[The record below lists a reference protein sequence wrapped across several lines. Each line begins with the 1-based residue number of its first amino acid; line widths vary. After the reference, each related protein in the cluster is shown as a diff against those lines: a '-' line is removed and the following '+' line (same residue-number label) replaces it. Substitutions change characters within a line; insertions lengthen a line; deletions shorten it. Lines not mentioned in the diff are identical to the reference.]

1 MKKKIGLVLEG
12 GAMRGMW
19 TCGVLDSFLDN
30 NVNVDGIIGTSA
42 GGLFGVNYVSKQR
55 ERGIRYNKKYC
66 KDYRYM
72 SIFSLLLTGNI
83 INKKFAFY
91 KVSTKLDPFDNEEF
105 KKSKIDFFV
114 TATNVE
120 TGNAEYF
127 KITDPFKDMEKLR
140 ATSAIPL
147 VSRCVK
153 VDGNKYLDG
162 GVSDSI
168 PIQKMEEM
176 GYDKII
182 VVLTQPLDFKKK
194 MISEKK
200 QKLVKFLYKRY
211 PNLIKTMFNRHNDY
225 NETIDYIKQQEKNGK
240 VFVIRPSKKL
250 DIGVVERNPDKLDEI
265 YKIGLK
271 DGEKY
276 IKKLKLFIEK

>member
-1 MKKKIGLVLEG
+1 MKKIGLVLEG

-30 NVNVDGIIGTSA
+30 EIKVDGIIGTSA

-55 ERGIRYNKKYC
+55 GRGIRYNKKYC

-72 SIFSLLLTGNI
+72 SLFSLLLTGNI

-91 KVSTKLDPFDNEEF
+91 KVSLELDPFDNDEF
-105 KKSKIDFFV
+105 KKSDIDFFV

-120 TGNAEYF
+120 TGKPEYF
-127 KITDPFKDMEKLR
+127 KITDPIKDMEKLR

-147 VSRCVK
+147 VSRK
-153 VDGNKYLDG
+153 IDVDGKKYLDG

-194 MISEKK
+194 MITKKK
-200 QKLVKFLYKRY
+200 QNMVNFVYKKY

-225 NETIDYIKQQEKNGK
+225 NETIDYIKKQEKNGK

-250 DIGVVERNPDKLDEI
+250 DIGVVERNPEKLEI
-265 YKIGLK
+265 IYQQGLK
-271 DGEKY
+271 DGNKY
-276 IKKLKLFIEK
+276 MNKLKEFIKK

>member
-1 MKKKIGLVLEG
+1 MKIGLVLEG

-19 TCGVLDSFLDN
+19 TSGVLDTFLDN
-30 NVNVDGIIGTSA
+30 NIKVDGIIGTSA

-66 KDYRYM
+66 RDYRYM
-72 SIFSLLLTGNI
+72 SLFSLLLTGNI

-91 KVSTKLDPFDNEEF
+91 KVSTELDPFDNEEF
-105 KKSKIDFFV
+105 KKSKIDYYV

-120 TGNAEYF
+120 TGGAEYF

-147 VSRCVK
+147 VSKCVK
-153 VDGNKYLDG
+153 IDGKKYLDG

-194 MISEKK
+194 MINEKK
-200 QKLVKFLYKRY
+200 QKIVKFVYKKY
-211 PNLIKTMFNRHNDY
+211 PNLIKSMYNRHNDY
-225 NETIDYIKQQEKNGK
+225 NETIEYIKKLEKSGK

-250 DIGVVERNPDKLDEI
+250 DIKVVERNPEKLEET
-265 YKIGLK
+265 YQIGIK
-271 DGEKY
+271 DGNSC
-276 IKKLKLFIEK
+276 IKKLNKFLEK

>member
-1 MKKKIGLVLEG
+1 MKKIGLVLEG

-19 TCGVLDSFLDN
+19 TCGILDSFLDN
-30 NVNVDGIIGTSA
+30 KINVDGIIGTSA

-55 ERGIRYNKKYC
+55 GRGIRYNKKYC
-66 KDYRYM
+66 RDYRFM
-72 SIFSLLLTGNI
+72 SLFSLLFTGNI

-91 KVSTKLDPFDNEEF
+91 KVSEKLDPFDNDEF
-105 KKSKIDFFV
+105 KKAKVDFFV

-120 TGNAEYF
+120 TGCADYF

-147 VSRCVK
+147 VSKCVYI
-153 VDGNKYLDG
+153 DGNKYLDG

-168 PIQKMEEM
+168 PIQKMEEF

-194 MISEKK
+194 QISDKK
-200 QKLVKFLYKRY
+200 QKLVKFVYKKY
-211 PNLIKTMFNRHNDY
+211 PNLIKSMLNRHNDY
-225 NETIDYIKQQEKNGK
+225 NETIDYIKKLEKSGK

-250 DIGVVERNPDKLDEI
+250 NIKVIERDPEELESI
-265 YKIGLK
+265 YQLGLK
-271 DGEKY
+271 DGNKY
-276 IKKLKLFIEK
+276 ISKLKDFVKK

>member
-1 MKKKIGLVLEG
+1 MKKIGLVLEG

-19 TCGVLDSFLDN
+19 TCGILDSFLDN
-30 NVNVDGIIGTSA
+30 KINVDGIIGTSA

-55 ERGIRYNKKYC
+55 GRGIRYNKKYC
-66 KDYRYM
+66 RDYRFM
-72 SIFSLLLTGNI
+72 SLFSLLFTGNI

-91 KVSTKLDPFDNEEF
+91 KVSEKLDPFDNDEF
-105 KKSKIDFFV
+105 KKAKVDFFV

-120 TGNAEYF
+120 TGCADYF

-147 VSRCVK
+147 VSKCVYI
-153 VDGNKYLDG
+153 DGNKYLDG

-168 PIQKMEEM
+168 PIQKMEEF

-194 MISEKK
+194 QISDKK
-200 QKLVKFLYKRY
+200 QKLVKFVYKKY
-211 PNLIKTMFNRHNDY
+211 PNLIKSMLNRHNDY
-225 NETIDYIKQQEKNGK
+225 NETIDYIKKLEKSGK

-250 DIGVVERNPDKLDEI
+250 NIKVIERDPEKLESI
-265 YKIGLK
+265 YQLGLK
-271 DGEKY
+271 DGNKY
-276 IKKLKLFIEK
+276 ISKLKDFVKK

>member
-200 QKLVKFLYKRY
+200 QKLVKFVYKRY

-250 DIGVVERNPDKLDEI
+250 DIWVVERNPDKLDEI

>member
-1 MKKKIGLVLEG
+1 MKKIGLVLEG

-19 TCGVLDSFLDN
+19 TCGILDSFLDN
-30 NVNVDGIIGTSA
+30 KINVDGIIGTSA

-55 ERGIRYNKKYC
+55 GRGIRYNKKYC
-66 KDYRYM
+66 KDYRFM
-72 SIFSLLLTGNI
+72 SLFSLLFTGNI

-91 KVSTKLDPFDNEEF
+91 KVSEKLDPFDNDEF
-105 KKSKIDFFV
+105 KKAKVDFFV

-120 TGNAEYF
+120 TGCADYF

-147 VSRCVK
+147 VSKCVYI
-153 VDGNKYLDG
+153 DGNKYLDG

-168 PIQKMEEM
+168 PIQKMEEF

-194 MISEKK
+194 QISNKK
-200 QKLVKFLYKRY
+200 QKLVKFVYKKY
-211 PNLIKTMFNRHNDY
+211 PNLIKAMFNRHNDY
-225 NETIDYIKQQEKNGK
+225 NETIDYIKKLEKSGK

-250 DIGVVERNPDKLDEI
+250 NIKVIERNPEKLESI
-265 YKIGLK
+265 YQLGLK
-271 DGEKY
+271 DGNKY
-276 IKKLKLFIEK
+276 ISKLKDFVKK

>member
-105 KKSKIDFFV
+105 
-114 TATNVE
+114 
-120 TGNAEYF
+120 
-127 KITDPFKDMEKLR
+127 P
-140 ATSAIPL
+140 P
-147 VSRCVK
+147 
-153 VDGNKYLDG
+153 
-162 GVSDSI
+162 
-168 PIQKMEEM
+168 P
-176 GYDKII
+176 
-182 VVLTQPLDFKKK
+182 
-194 MISEKK
+194 
-200 QKLVKFLYKRY
+200 
-211 PNLIKTMFNRHNDY
+211 
-225 NETIDYIKQQEKNGK
+225 
-240 VFVIRPSKKL
+240 RPS
-250 DIGVVERNPDKLDEI
+250 GAAP
-265 YKIGLK
+265 GSC
-271 DGEKY
+271 
-276 IKKLKLFIEK
+276 

>member
-1 MKKKIGLVLEG
+1 MKIGLVLEG

-30 NVNVDGIIGTSA
+30 NINVNGIIGTSA

-55 ERGIRYNKKYC
+55 ERGIRYNKRFC
-66 KDYRYM
+66 RDYRYM
-72 SIFSLLLTGNI
+72 SLLSFLFTGNI

-91 KVSTKLDPFDNEEF
+91 KVSKELDPFDNDAF
-105 KKSKIDFFV
+105 KKSKIDYYV
-114 TATNVE
+114 TATNIK
-120 TGNAEYF
+120 TGYADYF
-127 KITDPFKDMEKLR
+127 KIIDPIKDMEKLR

-147 VSRCVK
+147 VSRFVD
-153 VDGNKYLDG
+153 VDGSKYLDG

-168 PIQKMEEM
+168 PIKKMEEL

-194 MISEKK
+194 PISDKK
-200 QKLVKFLYKRY
+200 KKLVQFRYKKY
-211 PNLIKTMFNRHNDY
+211 PNLINSMFNRHNDY
-225 NETIDYIKQQEKNGK
+225 NDTIKYIKKIEKNGK

-250 DIGVVERNPDKLDEI
+250 DIKVVERNPEKLEKI
-265 YKIGLK
+265 YQQGLA
-271 DGEKY
+271 DCEKY
-276 IKKLKLFIEK
+276 INSLKKFLK

>member
-1 MKKKIGLVLEG
+1 MKKIGLVLEG

-19 TCGVLDSFLDN
+19 TCGILDSFLDN
-30 NVNVDGIIGTSA
+30 NINVDGIIGTSA

-55 ERGIRYNKKYC
+55 GRGIRYNKKYC

-72 SIFSLLLTGNI
+72 SLLSLLLTGNI

-91 KVSTKLDPFDNEEF
+91 KVSLELDPFDNEEF
-105 KKSKIDFFV
+105 KKSNIDFFV

-120 TGNAEYF
+120 TGNADYF
-127 KITDPFKDMEKLR
+127 KITDPVKDMEKLR

-147 VSRCVK
+147 VSRK
-153 VDGNKYLDG
+153 IDIDGGKYLDG

-194 MISEKK
+194 PISKK
-200 QKLVKFLYKRY
+200 KENMVKFVYRKN

-225 NETIDYIKQQEKNGK
+225 NDTIKYIKKREKEGK
-240 VFVIRPSKKL
+240 VFVIRPSRKL
-250 DIGVVERNPDKLDEI
+250 DIGVVERNPDKLEEV
-265 YKIGLK
+265 YQQGLK
-271 DGEKY
+271 DGNKY
-276 IKKLKLFIEK
+276 INDLKLFMKK

>member
-1 MKKKIGLVLEG
+1 MKKIGLVLEG

-19 TCGVLDSFLDN
+19 TCGILDAFLDN
-30 NVNVDGIIGTSA
+30 DIKVDGIIGTSA

-66 KDYRYM
+66 KDFRYM

-91 KVSTKLDPFDNEEF
+91 KVSKELDPFDNEEF

-120 TGNAEYF
+120 TGCADYF
-127 KITDPFKDMEKLR
+127 KITDPFEDMEKLR

-147 VSRCVK
+147 VSKCVEI
-153 VDGNKYLDG
+153 DGNKYLDG

-194 MISEKK
+194 QVSEKK
-200 QKLVKFLYKRY
+200 QKLVKFVYKKY
-211 PNLIKTMFNRHNDY
+211 PNLINSMFNRHNDY
-225 NETIDYIKQQEKNGK
+225 NETISHIKKLEKSGK
-240 VFVIRPSKKL
+240 VFVIRPSRKL
-250 DIGVVERNPDKLDEI
+250 DIKVVERNPEKLESI
-265 YKIGLK
+265 YQQGLK
-271 DGEKY
+271 DGNKY
-276 IKKLKLFIEK
+276 ISKLKTFMKK

>member
-1 MKKKIGLVLEG
+1 MKKIGLVLEG

-19 TCGVLDSFLDN
+19 TSGILDSFLDN
-30 NVNVDGIIGTSA
+30 KIKVDGIIGTSA

-66 KDYRYM
+66 RDYRYM
-72 SIFSLLLTGNI
+72 SLFSLIFTGNI
-83 INKKFAFY
+83 INKNFAFY
-91 KVSTKLDPFDNEEF
+91 KVSKELDPFDNEEF

-120 TGNAEYF
+120 TGKADYF
-127 KITDPFKDMEKLR
+127 KINDPFEDMEKLR

-147 VSRCVK
+147 VSKCVK
-153 VDGNKYLDG
+153 IDGKKYLDG

-168 PIQKMEEM
+168 PIQKMEEI

-194 MISEKK
+194 KISEKK
-200 QKLVKFLYKRY
+200 EKLVKFVYKKY
-211 PNLIKTMFNRHNDY
+211 PNLIESMMNRHNDY
-225 NETIDYIKQQEKNGK
+225 NETIDYIKKLEKSGK

-250 DIGVVERNPDKLDEI
+250 NIKVVERNPDKLEEI
-265 YKIGLK
+265 YQIGLK
-271 DGEKY
+271 DGNESISKLKEF
-276 IKKLKLFIEK
+276 IKK

>member
-1 MKKKIGLVLEG
+1 MKIGLVLEG

-19 TCGVLDSFLDN
+19 TCGVLDTFLDN
-30 NVNVDGIIGTSA
+30 NINVDGIIGTSA

-66 KDYRYM
+66 RDYRYM

-91 KVSTKLDPFDNEEF
+91 KVSTELDPFDNEEF
-105 KKSKIDFFV
+105 KKSKIDFFI

-120 TGNAEYF
+120 TGKAEYF

-147 VSRCVK
+147 VSKCVEI
-153 VDGNKYLDG
+153 DGKKYLDG

-194 MISEKK
+194 KINEKK
-200 QKLVKFLYKRY
+200 QKLVSFVYKKY
-211 PNLIKTMFNRHNDY
+211 PNLIDSMLNRHNDY
-225 NETIDYIKQQEKNGK
+225 NETIDHIKKLEKSGK

-250 DIGVVERNPDKLDEI
+250 DIKVVERNPEKLEETYQIGISDGKKSI
-265 YKIGLK
+265 KGLK
-271 DGEKY
+271 KFLEK
-276 IKKLKLFIEK
+276 